1 MYIISI
7 VSTFAMDDTN
17 FGIKSQTP
25 PPLCVGVQSYFVFIV
40 VPCLTHVSIAIFVN
54 YIYYFLYLHNYFIL
68 CDEYCNFGN
77 V

>member
-25 PPLCVGVQSYFVFIV
+25 PLCVGVQSYFVFIV
-40 VPCLTHVSIAIFVN
+40 VPCPTHVSIAILVT